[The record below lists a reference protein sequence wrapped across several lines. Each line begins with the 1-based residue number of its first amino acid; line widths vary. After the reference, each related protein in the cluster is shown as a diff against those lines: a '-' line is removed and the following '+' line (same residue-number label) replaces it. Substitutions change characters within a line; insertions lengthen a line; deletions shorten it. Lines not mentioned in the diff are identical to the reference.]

1 MGQNRTR
8 CLIICVLCVLS
19 SVASSV
25 SLIMSVNLYQKIMT
39 ENMDLIRQKSYCSQS
54 FINLSLE
61 LEEELKTMSQTI
73 DLIREDVQNI
83 RVEIYKRVNIN
94 RKYYYFVNIKC
105 KVDLLNSTLIQD
117 LGKLNNLYDK
127 TQDAVAS
134 IEMLS
139 NGMDKKSSVIKQN
152 GEINQIFSRCDYN
165 CKF

>member
-1 MGQNRTR
+1 
-8 CLIICVLCVLS
+8 
-19 SVASSV
+19 
-25 SLIMSVNLYQKIMT
+25 
-39 ENMDLIRQKSYCSQS
+39 
-54 FINLSLE
+54 
-61 LEEELKTMSQTI
+61 MSQTI